1 MKYNSLGNTGVKVSQ
16 LCFGSLTMGP
26 LQKKLSISQGS
37 DIIKK
42 AASLGVNFIDTAD
55 LYGTYPY
62 IREALKEYP
71 DMVVSSKSYAYD
83 NNTAEK
89 TLNRALKGIDRDYID
104 FFLLHEQEGPL
115 TLKGHWEAIEYLSK
129 CKEKGLVR
137 GIGISTHNVAGVKA
151 AAITPEIDVIHP
163 IINYRGVGI
172 VDGTL
177 EEMEKAISLAWHNGK
192 GIYAMKALG
201 GGHLIPNMQDAFDYI
216 LKFPYLHSIAVG
228 MQRMEEVET
237 NVRIFNGQAPSEES
251 LKNLSSYKRKLFIQD
266 WCTGCGR
273 CVERCQHHALSIGDD
288 GKSQVDDDKCVLC
301 GYCGSV
307 CKELAI
313 KVI

>member
-1 MKYNSLGNTGVKVSQ
+1 MIYNTLGDTGIRVSQ

-26 LQKKLSISQGS
+26 LQKNLPLEEGAR
-37 DIIKK
+37 IIKK
-42 AASLGVNFIDTAD
+42 AAELGVNFIDTAD

-62 IREALKEYP
+62 IKEALKEYP
-71 DMVVSSKSYAYD
+71 DMVIASKSYAYD
-83 NNTAEK
+83 NKTAQE
-89 TLNRALKGIDRDYID
+89 TLNRALKGIGRDYID

-137 GIGISTHNVAGVKA
+137 GIGISTHHIAGVKA
-151 AAITPEIDVIHP
+151 AANIPEIDVIHP

-177 EEMEKAISLAWHNGK
+177 QEMEQAISVAWHNGK
-192 GIYAMKALG
+192 GIYAMKSLG
-201 GGHLIPNMQDAFDYI
+201 GGHLIPHLQSAFDYI
-216 LKFPYLHSIAVG
+216 LEFPYVHSVAVG
-228 MQRMEEVET
+228 MQRIEEVEVNIDVFSGKT
-237 NVRIFNGQAPSEES
+237 PTKEALEPLMN
-251 LKNLSSYKRKLFIQD
+251 YKRNLFIQD

-273 CVERCQHHALSIGDD
+273 CVKRCQQQALSIGADD
-288 GKSQVDDDKCVLC
+288 KSQVDTEKCILC